1 MNTLFKIALCSIASF
16 LFLSCQ
22 SFVGNVPVNPDASP
36 EAKQLL
42 SFLYSVQG
50 EYTLSGQHNFVSD
63 LQCYDEK
70 AFEITGKTPVVW
82 GSDFSSNVVG
92 YDAKRYQHCGPM
104 NMTVPFDEFD
114 FNGRS
119 PEESRQMMIDET
131 IRQYINGRIITLMW
145 HGCFPTDGD
154 ICNGSSIW
162 SMENRPTPEVWKE
175 LVTEGTEL
183 NNQWKLQADN
193 IAGYLKQLRDANIP
207 VLWRPYHEMNGVWF
221 WWCNHPGEDGFK
233 KLWIMMYD
241 YFTNHHKLNNLLW
254 VWNPNAPRDMPGD
267 EAFPYEM
274 FFPGVEYV
282 DVLAADVYAQ
292 DYKQSHHD
300 DLLELGGG
308 KLIALGEIGQL
319 PTIEQYEAQP
329 NWSWFMAWGY
339 FISGKDSAGLTN
351 EIYNHPRTLTLDK
364 LDFSKRTYRLKK

>member
-1 MNTLFKIALCSIASF
+1 MFKTTLCIIAGF
-16 LFLSCQ
+16 LLFSCQ
-22 SFVGNVPVNPDASP
+22 SFVGNAPVNPDASP

-63 LQCYDEK
+63 LRCYDERVV
-70 AFEITGKTPVVW
+70 EITGKTPVVW

-92 YDAKRYQHCGPM
+92 EDAKRYHHCGPM

-119 PEESRQMMIDET
+119 PEESRQIMIDET
-131 IRQYINGRIITLMW
+131 IRQYNNGRIITLMW

-154 ICNGSSIW
+154 TCNGESIW
-162 SMENRPTPEVWKE
+162 AMENRPTPEVWKE

-254 VWNPNAPRDMPGD
+254 VWNPNAPRDIPGD
-267 EAFPYEM
+267 EAFSYEM

-282 DVLAADVYAQ
+282 DVLTADVYAQ